1 MRVPDLHTAPKRHLI
16 KIRTFLK
23 KIDSWIWKNINLQD
37 VLKGL
42 DSTIFLEILHSNKT
56 SNKFSNHQLKI
67 AFKHK
72 FCARAISNLFENTHP
87 LDSKHLNFRIF
98 SSILHHK
105 YPNNLC

>member
-1 MRVPDLHTAPKRHLI
+1 MRVLNLHTASKRHLI
-16 KIRTFLK
+16 KIRTFL
-23 KIDSWIWKNINLQD
+23 IWKNINSQD

-42 DSTIFLEILHSNKT
+42 DSTKFLEIFHSNKT
-56 SNKFSNHQLKI
+56 PNKFSNRQLKI
-67 AFKHK
+67 AFKHPNFMREPFQICLK
-72 FCARAISNLFENTHP
+72 IRTP